1 MACNLALAGPGTLLA
16 DGPHRHDSQENGDPN
31 DFLTQTPIKHL
42 VVIFQENVSF
52 DHYLATYPNAQ
63 PNLDGSVYFQGA
75 KPNTPTVNG
84 LTPSLLTHNPNSK
97 QPFRPDRSQNLTCD
111 MNTIT
116 HQSSDGWYDHQL
128 GQIVNQSAT
137 EADALTGVGLC
148 GTGASA
154 LGGFQGRC
162 GYGPR
167 IPLQVISGWA
177 KKNFVDHGLA
187 DQSSIL
193 RFIEDNWDLGR
204 IDDSFDALAGP
215 LTNMFDFNHFRHE
228 QVFLD
233 PITGEVVS
241 IQAEGSHHD

>member
-1 MACNLALAGPGTLLA
+1 MIRTPLRWLGTAVMACNLALAGPGTLLA

-111 MNTIT
+111 MNQDYTPE
-116 HQSSDGWYDHQL
+116 L
-128 GQIVNQSAT
+128 RRV
-137 EADALTGVGLC
+137 VRPP
-148 GTGASA
+148 TGANRQPVRYR
-154 LGGFQGRC
+154 G
-162 GYGPR
+162 
-167 IPLQVISGWA
+167 
-177 KKNFVDHGLA
+177 
-187 DQSSIL
+187 
-193 RFIEDNWDLGR
+193 
-204 IDDSFDALAGP
+204 
-215 LTNMFDFNHFRHE
+215 
-228 QVFLD
+228 
-233 PITGEVVS
+233 
-241 IQAEGSHHD
+241 